1 MRGRDVLFYPP
12 HKQRYNARLIII
24 TMKRRLL
31 YSLLAILL
39 CTNAGP
45 VNAQNLQFHY
55 DLGRYLYPEAQKERP
70 TITATIEQQSIDRFG
85 DTFYFVDMSFLQQ
98 GAVSANWK
106 FMRNLRFWQAP
117 VAWHVRYDGG
127 IRFVNA
133 PQSNAAI
140 SMNDAF
146 MTGASYT
153 YLRGDRRLM
162 LSAALL
168 YKYIHL
174 TPQPH
179 NFELCTVWKYAP
191 GDGLF
196 SATGFISFWQQ
207 VDKRPGWNTRF
218 KLMMQPQFWCNL
230 NKLEAIPNDINLSIG
245 SEIRISRNVDAPQW
259 IVAPTLALK
268 WSFR

>member
-1 MRGRDVLFYPP
+1 
-12 HKQRYNARLIII
+12 
-24 TMKRRLL
+24 MKKHLL
-31 YSLLAILL
+31 CSLLVIFAWCSAEL
-39 CTNAGP
+39 

-55 DLGRYLYPEAQKERP
+55 DLGRYLYPETQMARP
-70 TITATIEQQSIDRFG
+70 TITATIEQQSVDRFG

-127 IRFVNA
+127 LRFVNA
-133 PQSNAAI
+133 TQSNTAI

-146 MTGASYT
+146 MTGGSYT

-168 YKYIHL
+168 YKYIRL

-207 VDKRPGWNTRF
+207 ADKRPGWNTRF

-230 NKLEAIPNDINLSIG
+230 NKLEAIPNDLNLSIG